1 MLVAPPAR
9 TANGFYAR
17 CSFEHGQ
24 LLFASQNRPSSINLT
39 ADGLPIIERSELGA
53 SDDRLGQGSLNLQ
66 APIFLNFGTHLRRD
80 QVNWFSVQANA
91 AIIAG
96 VVSLSITLIMVLV
109 AIILTNRNV
118 RQNFKL
124 EFAAEGVARE
134 MLMDRNWPY
143 CSFRVLKYH
152 LSGFTDDELRKI
164 LVRAGGIRLT
174 AGGQEVWGL
183 LSRNREYLSVEEI
196 KEAPTTQTA
205 FDPSGQQ
212 QMHQQQQQEGGPQ
225 ELDISRDSSGAFERV
240 RAEMIKLGTLECVG
254 PAARQK

>member
-1 MLVAPPAR
+1 M
-9 TANGFYAR
+9 
-17 CSFEHGQ
+17 
-24 LLFASQNRPSSINLT
+24 
-39 ADGLPIIERSELGA
+39 
-53 SDDRLGQGSLNLQ
+53 
-66 APIFLNFGTHLRRD
+66 
-80 QVNWFSVQANA
+80 NWFSVQANA

-96 VVSLSITLIMVLV
+96 VMSLSITLIIVLV
-109 AIILTNRNV
+109 AIILINRNV
-118 RQNFKL
+118 RQNFKH

-134 MLMDRNWPY
+134 MLMDRKWPY
-143 CSFRVLKYH
+143 RTFRVLKYH

-164 LVRAGGIRLT
+164 LVRAGGIRLA

-205 FDPSGQQ
+205 FESSGQQ
-212 QMHQQQQQEGGPQ
+212 QNHQQQQQEGGPQ

-240 RAEMIKLGTLECVG
+240 RAEMIKLGTLECVR

>member
-1 MLVAPPAR
+1 M
-9 TANGFYAR
+9 
-17 CSFEHGQ
+17 
-24 LLFASQNRPSSINLT
+24 
-39 ADGLPIIERSELGA
+39 
-53 SDDRLGQGSLNLQ
+53 
-66 APIFLNFGTHLRRD
+66 
-80 QVNWFSVQANA
+80 NWFSVQANA

-96 VVSLSITLIMVLV
+96 VVSLSITLIMVSV
-109 AIILTNRNV
+109 AIILTNKKV
-118 RQNFKL
+118 HHNFNL

-134 MLMDRNWPY
+134 ILMDRKWPY

-205 FDPSGQQ
+205 FDSSGQQ
-212 QMHQQQQQEGGPQ
+212 QNHQQQQHEGGPQ
-225 ELDISRDSSGAFERV
+225 DELDLSRDSSGPFERV
-240 RAEMIKLGTLECVG
+240 RAEMIKLGTLECVR

>member
-1 MLVAPPAR
+1 M
-9 TANGFYAR
+9 
-17 CSFEHGQ
+17 
-24 LLFASQNRPSSINLT
+24 
-39 ADGLPIIERSELGA
+39 
-53 SDDRLGQGSLNLQ
+53 
-66 APIFLNFGTHLRRD
+66 
-80 QVNWFSVQANA
+80 NWFAVQINA

-96 VVSLSITLIMVLV
+96 VVSLSITLIMVSV
-109 AIILTNRNV
+109 AIILTNRKV
-118 RQNFKL
+118 HHNFNL

-134 MLMDRNWPY
+134 MLMDRKWPY

-196 KEAPTTQTA
+196 KEAPTTQIA
-205 FDPSGQQ
+205 FDSSGQQ
-212 QMHQQQQQEGGPQ
+212 QNHQQQQQEGGPQ

-240 RAEMIKLGTLECVG
+240 RAEMIKLGTLECVR